1 LPASALRTAV
11 LVAAVAAVDVE
22 VSEEVVEVEVEPPS
36 ATNVTRPDI
45 LPASALRTTAGQFAT
60 TVTARVTLPGSV
72 LRVTVPV
79 TAVAAVALTAIVEVS
94 NIQEARPVG
103 TEEAAT
109 AVIEEET
116 GNTVVVDEGV
126 AAVTT
131 AVDLNAINATGSVTL
146 PGSAVRRRT
155 VATSATAP
163 GTSPGTA
170 TRRRTPATTVTRL
183 GIS

>member
-45 LPASALRTTAGQFAT
+45 LPASALRTTAGQFAI

-79 TAVAAVALTAIVEVS
+79 TAVAVVALTAIVEV
-94 NIQEARPVG
+94 RPVG

-126 AAVTT
+126 AAGTT